1 MIPALLCQISALQ
14 TTLAARL
21 MVPAASARPNE
32 PTDDDRLLTAEEAA
46 KILGVTV
53 RWIYRHQR
61 LPFIRK
67 LSRKALRV
75 SEGGLRR
82 WLVARKT

>member
-1 MIPALLCQISALQ
+1 LLCQISALQ
-14 TTLAARL
+14 TALAVRL
-21 MVPAASARPNE
+21 MAPAAPARPNE
-32 PTDDDRLLTAEEAA
+32 PTGDDRLLTAEEAA

-67 LSRKALRV
+67 LSRKVLRV
-75 SEGGLRR
+75 SEVALRR